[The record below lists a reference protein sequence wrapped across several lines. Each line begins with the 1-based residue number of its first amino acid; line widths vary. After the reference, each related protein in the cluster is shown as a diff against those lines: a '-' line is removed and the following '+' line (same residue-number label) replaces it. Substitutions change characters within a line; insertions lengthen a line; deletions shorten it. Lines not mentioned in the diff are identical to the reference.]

1 MESDFDNE
9 TKIIAKLKQR
19 SQNSKGA
26 LEVAQAGNDLIAYQ
40 IDETRKLR
48 KVMMDQSNMMTN
60 YMASQNNKELLQHTK
75 NNAEMESDSRVPYG
89 KGKTTTNPEAF
100 KWK

>member
-1 MESDFDNE
+1 

-48 KVMMDQSNMMTN
+48 KVIMDQSNMMTN
-60 YMASQNNKELLQHTK
+60 YSASLNNEKILGKAKDDAIDNKDNRNNPYTK
-75 NNAEMESDSRVPYG
+75 SI
-89 KGKTTTNPEAF
+89 PEAY
-100 KWK
+100 KIR